1 MISRSRYPADSVNE
15 APVFSR
21 LPVDI
26 EPLDRLR
33 QLRRGDGE
41 VLRGRREL
49 AERRNLLLRGRR
61 RLLGAVRRGLG
72 DPRDLLHAPHDLANA
87 ARLPFRLARERGR
100 ELHGGV
106 QVATAFAGETEG

>member
-61 RLLGAVRRGLG
+61 RLLVALRRGLG
-72 DPRDLLHAPHDLANA
+72 DPRDLLHAPPDLPNPP
-87 ARLPFRLARERGR
+87 RLPLRPARPRGR
-100 ELHGGV
+100 
-106 QVATAFAGETEG
+106 